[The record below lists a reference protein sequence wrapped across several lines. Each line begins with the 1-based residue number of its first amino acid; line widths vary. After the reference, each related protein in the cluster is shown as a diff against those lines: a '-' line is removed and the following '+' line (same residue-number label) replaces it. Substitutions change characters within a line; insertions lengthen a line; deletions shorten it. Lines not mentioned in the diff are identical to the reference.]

1 MEYTERDSRNL
12 ELSYGSENGDVA
24 FMERY
29 SDVHALN
36 ERGTS
41 SAEVH
46 CFSLST
52 IIKATDNF
60 SFSKKLGEGGFGTVY
75 KVYFVY

>member
-1 MEYTERDSRNL
+1 
-12 ELSYGSENGDVA
+12 
-24 FMERY
+24 MERY

-52 IIKATDNF
+52 IIAATDNF
-60 SFSKKLGEGGFGTVY
+60 SFSKRLGEGGFGTVY
-75 KVYFVY
+75 KVYLVYWSGILHKFFYTNKSLTEYSLTS